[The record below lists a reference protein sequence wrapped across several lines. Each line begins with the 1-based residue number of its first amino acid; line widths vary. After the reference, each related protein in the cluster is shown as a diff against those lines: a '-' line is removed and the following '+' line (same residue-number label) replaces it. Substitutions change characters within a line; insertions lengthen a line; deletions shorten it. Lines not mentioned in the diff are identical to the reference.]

1 MQKLDSFQIHVDDG
15 KPKKHKPRYFETQ
28 KEEIYTI
35 DAKKIKKW
43 KKEHLW
49 KKQSVEKKGNWQRKR
64 KKDNNEPVNRFRKVC
79 N

>member
-1 MQKLDSFQIHVDDG
+1 MRKLDLFQTQVDDG
-15 KPKKHKPRYFETQ
+15 KPKKHKPRYFESQ
-28 KEEIYTI
+28 EEEVYTI

-49 KKQSVEKKGNWQRKR
+49 KKQTVEKKGKWQRKR
-64 KKDNNEPVNRFRKVC
+64 KKDDNEPVNRFRKVS